1 MSLFIRSLPSSR
13 CLKLTIRPTI
23 GMAFLALL
31 TAFASG
37 CGVFIGNVRP
47 EDSKSDAYGISD
59 LTKESSDW
67 VKLDPKKSN
76 GEEPYDPNTT
86 PTEVS
91 DVAYQSKKTSSVISI
106 NSACRANRE
115 APANKTID
123 QDLRDLTDIL
133 LLGGSEVTLRNENHV
148 LLQGTPAL
156 ETTILGK
163 INQEKVQIRAVVLRR
178 RTCIYDL
185 LYVSRPEVFTLNELA
200 FTHFVASLR
209 LK

>member
-1 MSLFIRSLPSSR
+1 MNPFARKKLCSQL
-13 CLKLTIRPTI
+13 LKLTL
-23 GMAFLALL
+23 GLAVF
-31 TAFASG
+31 TAFGLGASG

-59 LTKESSDW
+59 LSKENLDW

-76 GEEPYDPNTT
+76 GDEAYDPNTT

-115 APANKTID
+115 APANKSVD

-133 LLGGSEVTLRNENHV
+133 LLGGTDVTLRNEDHV
-148 LLQGTPAL
+148 TLQGPAS
-156 ETTILGK
+156 TICSTFLVPK
-163 INQEKVQIRAVVLRR
+163 YSPLMNPHLR
-178 RTCIYDL
+178 ISL
-185 LYVSRPEVFTLNELA
+185 LHSVSNRV
-200 FTHFVASLR
+200 
-209 LK
+209 

>member
-1 MSLFIRSLPSSR
+1 MTLLVRSKHSLRTLNFL
-13 CLKLTIRPTI
+13 LGFTILVS
-23 GMAFLALL
+23 FALG
-31 TAFASG
+31 ASG

-59 LTKESSDW
+59 LSKESPDW
-67 VKLDPKKSN
+67 TKLDPKKSN

-91 DVAYQSKKTSSVISI
+91 DVSYQSKKTSAVISI

-115 APANKTID
+115 APPNKTVD

-133 LLGGSEVTLRNENHV
+133 LLGDNDVTLRNENHV
-148 LLQGTPAL
+148 LVQGSPAL

-163 INQEKVQIRAVVLRR
+163 INQEKVEIRAVVLRR
-178 RTCIYDL
+178 KTCIYDL
-185 LYVSRPEVFTLNELA
+185 LYVSRPETFTLNEPS

>member
-1 MSLFIRSLPSSR
+1 MTLLARPSASIPH
-13 CLKLTIRPTI
+13 LK
-23 GMAFLALL
+23 FVKLALSFVVL
-31 TAFASG
+31 TSLSLGASG

-59 LTKESSDW
+59 LSKESPDW

-76 GEEPYDPNTT
+76 GDEAYDPNTT

-91 DVAYQSKKTSSVISI
+91 DVAYQSKSTSSVISI

-115 APANKTID
+115 APANKTVE

-133 LLGGSEVTLRNENHV
+133 LLGGSNVTLRNEEKVN
-148 LLQGTPAL
+148 LQGSPAL
-156 ETTILGK
+156 ETTILGT

-178 RTCIYDL
+178 KTCIYDL
-185 LYVSRPEVFTLNELA
+185 LYVSRPAVFTVNEPA

>member
-1 MSLFIRSLPSSR
+1 MTQLVRTNRSL
-13 CLKLTIRPTI
+13 
-23 GMAFLALL
+23 AVLAIFVLGSL
-31 TAFASG
+31 GASG
-37 CGVFIGNVRP
+37 CGVFIGNVKP

-59 LTKESSDW
+59 LSKDMPSDW
-67 VKLDPKKSN
+67 IKLDPKKSN
-76 GEEPYDPNTT
+76 GNEAYDPNTT

-115 APANKTID
+115 APADKTVQ

-133 LLGGSEVTLRNENHV
+133 LLGGSDVTLRNENPV
-148 LLQGTPAL
+148 SLQGTPAL

-163 INQEKVQIRAVVLRR
+163 INQEKVEIRAVVLRR
-178 RTCIYDL
+178 KACIYDL
-185 LYVSRPEVFTLNELA
+185 LYVSRPETFALNEPA

>member
-1 MSLFIRSLPSSR
+1 MTQLVRSQLASRFLKILLFTTLV
-13 CLKLTIRPTI
+13 
-23 GMAFLALL
+23 AFLGLG
-31 TAFASG
+31 ASG

-59 LTKESSDW
+59 LSKESADW

-86 PTEVS
+86 STEVS
-91 DVAYQSKKTSSVISI
+91 DVAYQSKKTSAVISI
-106 NSACRANRE
+106 NSACRANRD
-115 APANKTID
+115 APANKSVD

-133 LLGGSEVTLRNENHV
+133 LLGGNDVTLRDEAHV
-148 LLQGTPAL
+148 SLQGSPAL
-156 ETTILGK
+156 ETTILGT
-163 INQEKVQIRAVVLRR
+163 INHEKVQIRAVVLRR
-178 RTCIYDL
+178 KTCIYDL
-185 LYVSRPEVFTLNELA
+185 LYVSRPETFTLNEPA

>member
-1 MSLFIRSLPSSR
+1 MNPFARKKLCSQL
-13 CLKLTIRPTI
+13 LKLTL
-23 GMAFLALL
+23 GLAVF
-31 TAFASG
+31 TAFGLGASG

-59 LTKESSDW
+59 LSKENLDW

-76 GEEPYDPNTT
+76 GDEAYDPNTT

-115 APANKTID
+115 APANKSVD

-133 LLGGSEVTLRNENHV
+133 LLGGTDVTLRNEDHV
-148 LLQGTPAL
+148 TLQGTPAL
-156 ETTILGK
+156 ETTILTK

-178 RTCIYDL
+178 KTCIYDL
-185 LYVSRPEVFTLNELA
+185 LYVSRPEVFTINEPA